1 MLPREGARRD
11 VIKTLK
17 RPFKKVV
24 FHFKHGLSS
33 LMSGSGEWLIY
44 MAQRFSPYKFRAYQP
59 MPWIGLKTRK
69 RDQIDRWY
77 RGCDPLLEKN
87 LAKRQGLFE
96 VRRLRA
102 VPVHPGSSVYFWW

>member
-1 MLPREGARRD
+1 MPLQVFLIGAGA
-11 VIKTLK
+11 L
-17 RPFKKVV
+17 
-24 FHFKHGLSS
+24 
-33 LMSGSGEWLIY
+33 
-44 MAQRFSPYKFRAYQP
+44 
-59 MPWIGLKTRK
+59 RK

-102 VPVHPGSSVYFWW
+102 VPVHSGSSVYFWW